1 MKKVLSVATVAVLSL
16 GVVSASAESV
26 ISSGPN
32 EKTFTK
38 MADNLVGLIG
48 KDAKGNS
55 KASNLNSNGSVE
67 NLENLISGKAQIGFV
82 FADSYKLMLSQ
93 DPRAAKLKVL
103 GVLNEGC
110 LYVAVKN
117 KGKIA
122 DDGDLEKDGVT
133 VDVGPKGA
141 GANTTWEYLGT
152 FDKDFKKPN
161 RIELGGGDPASLNA
175 LDYGT
180 IDAALSMQVPSK
192 NNTLVQDVLANK
204 NLKFL
209 PITDGDF
216 TDKLPDGKAVYTKKD
231 IIIKEGNWS
240 NTTLS
245 TICTDVLVLG
255 GETIST
261 EDYKLVSALIYRN
274 KAAIIGASK

>member
-1 MKKVLSVATVAVLSL
+1 MKKLVTIAVVVLGLGL
-16 GVVSASAESV
+16 GVANAETI
-26 ISSGPN
+26 ISSGPD

-38 MADNLVGLIG
+38 MTDNLVGLIG
-48 KDAKGNS
+48 KDKNGLA
-55 KASNLNSNGSVE
+55 KASNLQSIGSVE
-67 NLENLISGKAQIGFV
+67 NIDNLISGKAQIGFV
-82 FADSYKLMLSQ
+82 FADSYKLKLGQ

-103 GVLNEGC
+103 GVLNKGC
-110 LYVAVKN
+110 LYTVVQK

-122 DDGDLEKDGVT
+122 DDGDLEKAGVT
-133 VDVGPKGA
+133 VDIGPKGA

-152 FDKDFKKPN
+152 FDKDFQKPN
-161 RIELGGGDPASLNA
+161 KVELGGGDPASLNA

-180 IDAALSMQVPSK
+180 IDATLSMQVPSK
-192 NNTLVQDVLANK
+192 NNTLVKDVMANK

-216 TDKLPDGKAVYTKKD
+216 TDKLPDGKSIYTKEK
-231 IIIKEGNWS
+231 IVLSEGKWS
-240 NTTLS
+240 DDTLD

-255 GETIST
+255 GENISA

-274 KAAIIGASK
+274 KAAITTTK